1 MHIYNDYDGMHMPIA
16 NDELM
21 RWSVNP
27 QHEIH
32 FRIHRQKKSVCVR
45 VQILIIGRTCAKH
58 ECFRINI

>member
-1 MHIYNDYDGMHMPIA
+1 MHIYNDYEGMHMPIA

-32 FRIHRQKKSVCVR
+32 FLITPKKKNEMCVY
-45 VQILIIGRTCAKH
+45 VYEYK
-58 ECFRINI
+58 F

>member
-1 MHIYNDYDGMHMPIA
+1 MHIYNDYEGMHMPIA

-32 FRIHRQKKSVCVR
+32 FLIHRHIHKKMKYMFEYVYEY
-45 VQILIIGRTCAKH
+45 K
-58 ECFRINI
+58 F